1 MCENNESKINDN
13 IFLEENIIRCPICH
27 LIPFISIDHSNKETK
42 INFKCLN
49 DHIISKPL
57 KEFCEENKNN
67 KTNVIKCNKC
77 EEKEISKL
85 NYCIKCYCFYCEKE
99 NHSLN
104 EGHNILI
111 PINKLDSYCFDEE
124 HKKNNVNYF
133 CFIHNKNICEECK
146 NFHHIKDKTTKIH
159 TLTKREIKEIQNN
172 IVSSKE
178 SLTEIE
184 NDVNLY
190 ISDLEKLIEEIKR
203 EFNIFKEN
211 KELEINLA
219 INLINTYQL
228 KKEDNNLNYQII
240 NNIRNFPFTD
250 YNISQFNDLIDILEV
265 KNNILDEIINNNEM
279 EDLNKSNDDSN
290 DNLKDRNKLLNENIK
305 EKENNNEQNI
315 NNEIIT
321 IEINEENKKDNNKI
335 ILAGKNQL
343 NNKLNEKK
351 KRKEKRNKEKIEKI
365 KNEENN
371 NLWEL
376 R

>member
-1 MCENNESKINDN
+1 MEMCENNESKINDN

-49 DHIISKPL
+49 KHLISKTL
-57 KEFCEENKNN
+57 KEFYEENKNN
-67 KTNVIKCNKC
+67 KTNIIKCHKC

-159 TLTKREIKEIQNN
+159 TLTKREINEIQNN
-172 IVSSKE
+172 IISSKE

-219 INLINTYQL
+219 INLINTY
-228 KKEDNNLNYQII
+228 K
-240 NNIRNFPFTD
+240 
-250 YNISQFNDLIDILEV
+250 
-265 KNNILDEIINNNEM
+265 
-279 EDLNKSNDDSN
+279 
-290 DNLKDRNKLLNENIK
+290 
-305 EKENNNEQNI
+305 
-315 NNEIIT
+315 
-321 IEINEENKKDNNKI
+321 
-335 ILAGKNQL
+335 
-343 NNKLNEKK
+343 
-351 KRKEKRNKEKIEKI
+351 
-365 KNEENN
+365 
-371 NLWEL
+371 
-376 R
+376 